1 MKILPLPSILGLAY
15 FFSELILSF
24 TRRSSAK
31 TVSKDANSLRVL
43 WIVIGVCIWLS
54 IRAQWR
60 YPFAVLPP
68 SFVPIGVALFA
79 GGVVLRWYSIIH
91 LGRFF
96 TVNVA
101 IAADHQLV
109 DTGPYR
115 FVRHPSY
122 TGALLAFIGFAMVLR
137 NWASVLVISLPI
149 ALAFLYRINVEER
162 ALIQALG
169 DRYRAYIQ
177 RTKRLIPFVY

>member
-1 MKILPLPSILGLAY
+1 MKTAVPAILGLAY
-15 FFSELILSF
+15 CFSEILLAV
-24 TRRSSAK
+24 TRRSRGKSE
-31 TVSKDANSLRVL
+31 SKDASSLRVL
-43 WIVIGVCIWLS
+43 WVVIAVCVWLS
-54 IRAQWR
+54 IRVRSLW
-60 YPFAVLPP
+60 PFALLPRWSAP
-68 SFVPIGVALFA
+68 VGIVIFAIGI
-79 GGVVLRWYSIIH
+79 VLRWYSIIH

-101 IAADHQLV
+101 IAADHQLI

-122 TGALLAFIGFAMVLR
+122 TGALLAFVGFGLVMR
-137 NWASVLVISLPI
+137 NWASLLAISLPI
-149 ALAFLYRINVEER
+149 GLAFLYRITVEEQ
-162 ALIQALG
+162 ALTQALG